1 MPFTTYPAID
11 RALQPPPGSESFK
24 DSTTIPSEYIITSE
38 DENVSGMPHR
48 DSIGNSSSSS
58 WPTEE
63 VHAPE
68 LERPPETQTHSSVE
82 SKMSYAWTEE
92 KENVCFCS

>member
-1 MPFTTYPAID
+1 
-11 RALQPPPGSESFK
+11 
-24 DSTTIPSEYIITSE
+24 
-38 DENVSGMPHR
+38 MPHR